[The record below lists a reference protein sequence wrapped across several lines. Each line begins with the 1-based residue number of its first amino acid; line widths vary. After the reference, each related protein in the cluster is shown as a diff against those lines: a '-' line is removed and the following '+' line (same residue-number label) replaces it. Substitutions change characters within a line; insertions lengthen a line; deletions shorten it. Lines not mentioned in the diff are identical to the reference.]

1 MGGMVMKTLKT
12 SEVDARTLRVG
23 DLIDR
28 GFGGV
33 PLVRMVVR
41 VRQASMALPIEGAP
55 SVLVTEVL
63 HRKLDKT
70 DTAQVNFAHGA
81 TCRVLMA

>member
-1 MGGMVMKTLKT
+1 MKTVKT
-12 SEVDARTLRVG
+12 SEVDARTLKVG

-28 GFGGV
+28 GLGGR
-33 PLVRMVVR
+33 LCVRMVVR
-41 VRQASMALPIEGAP
+41 VRQTMMKMPIEGMP
-55 SVLVTEVL
+55 DVPVTEIL

-70 DTAQVNFAHGA
+70 ETTQVSFAHGA

>member
-1 MGGMVMKTLKT
+1 MKTTKT
-12 SEVDARTLRVG
+12 KAVDARTLRVG

-28 GFGGV
+28 GTDAA

-41 VRQASMALPIEGAP
+41 VRQTMAKLPIDGMP
-55 SVLVTEVL
+55 DVPVTEVL

-70 DTAQVNFAHGA
+70 DTTQASFAHGA
-81 TCRVLMA
+81 TVRVLMA